1 MNHLFLSFYNL
12 KNLFRHKE
20 YLGKQKGSS
29 GVKGSLLNHLD
40 KKEAYSMAQ
49 WSTFIFKSVESLLVS
64 FSSQKSS
71 KNMRVRLLNLPQSH
85 LT

>member
-29 GVKGSLLNHLD
+29 GVKGSLLNQLD
-40 KKEAYSMAQ
+40 NKK
-49 WSTFIFKSVESLLVS
+49 SLLYGIV
-64 FSSQKSS
+64 K
-71 KNMRVRLLNLPQSH
+71 H
-85 LT
+85 LYF